1 MRPPEGKNQFYSARF
16 HLIIGNREV
25 MCDPLFPYGGNDFK
39 WVRLG
44 KQGCCFIGKQRP
56 WCFINA

>member
-25 MCDPLFPYGGNDFK
+25 MCAPLFPYGGNYFK

-44 KQGCCFIGKQRP
+44 KQGCCFIGKQ
-56 WCFINA
+56 